1 MEREGWITLQ
11 TALTMTESERRHLVI
26 WEARHDNG
34 WTTLV
39 MEQSD
44 GTFVAWA
51 GPDESVGVDYVED
64 TPEHAQAA
72 AMFALKSKSGHTQC
86 SIRCS
91 GFEMRT
97 HLMVVTPPQ

>member
-1 MEREGWITLQ
+1 
-11 TALTMTESERRHLVI
+11 MTEAAHRRLVVC
-26 WEARHDNG
+26 EARHDNG

-51 GPDESVGVDYVED
+51 EPDESVGVDYVED

-72 AMFALKSKSGHTQC
+72 AMFALKRKSGHAEC
-86 SIRCS
+86 SPGCS
-91 GFEMRT
+91 EFEMRMHT
-97 HLMVVTPPQ
+97 MLVAPSP

>member
-1 MEREGWITLQ
+1 
-11 TALTMTESERRHLVI
+11 MTEPAHRHLVI

-72 AMFALKSKSGHTQC
+72 AMFALKRKSGHGRMLAALFGVRDADAHDARIAVRAV
-86 SIRCS
+86 SA
-91 GFEMRT
+91 
-97 HLMVVTPPQ
+97 PPSNQQ

>member
-1 MEREGWITLQ
+1 
-11 TALTMTESERRHLVI
+11 MTEPEHRHLVI

-72 AMFALKSKSGHTQC
+72 AMFALKRKSSHGEC

-91 GFEMRT
+91 AFEMRT